1 MQSKNNV
8 TIKYYL
14 FRLFILIIGLIIAH
28 LGVTLFLITELGSD
42 PYNVLIQGLY
52 RTLSVAT
59 GFPLTHG
66 LTHIIVSFIIII
78 LLLFWDKTYIKTGTL
93 ICMILGG
100 PIIDFFSNLIVPFQ
114 LHLLSMSVRIAFLSV
129 GCIILAF
136 GMTIVINSEAGT
148 GPNDLVAIVVSNKL
162 KIRFSIIRIIVDA
175 TFVFTGFLLGGVF
188 GVGTIICVFLVGPI
202 AGLFLPITKKMIQN
216 ITPGSF
222 LS

>member
-1 MQSKNNV
+1 MKSKNKNY
-8 TIKYYL
+8 IKHYL
-14 FRLFILIIGLIIAH
+14 FRLTILIIGLIIAH

-66 LTHIIVSFIIII
+66 LTHIIVSLIIII
-78 LLLFWDKTYIKTGTL
+78 LLFFVDKTYIRIGTL

-100 PIIDFFSNLIVPFQ
+100 PIIDFFSNLISTFQ
-114 LHLLSMSVRIAFLSV
+114 LHLLSMSIRIAILSV
-129 GCIILAF
+129 GCVILAF

-148 GPNDLVAIVVSNKL
+148 GPNDLVAIVISDNL

-175 TFVFTGFLLGGVF
+175 GFVFSGFLLGGVF
-188 GVGTIICVFLVGPI
+188 GIGTIICVFLVGPI
-202 AGLFLPITKKMIQN
+202 AGLFLPITKKMIQS
-216 ITPGSF
+216 IIPGSF
-222 LS
+222 SS

>member
-1 MQSKNNV
+1 MQPKNNV

-78 LLLFWDKTYIKTGTL
+78 LLLFLDKTYIKTGTL

-100 PIIDFFSNLIVPFQ
+100 PIIDFFSNLIIPFR
-114 LHLLSMSVRIAFLSV
+114 LHLLSMSVRIALLSV

-175 TFVFTGFLLGGVF
+175 SFVFTGFLLGGVF

-216 ITPGSF
+216 ITPESF